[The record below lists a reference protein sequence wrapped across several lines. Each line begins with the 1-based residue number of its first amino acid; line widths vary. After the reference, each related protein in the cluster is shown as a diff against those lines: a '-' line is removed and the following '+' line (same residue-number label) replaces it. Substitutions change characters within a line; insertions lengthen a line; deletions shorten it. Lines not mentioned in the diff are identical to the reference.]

1 MADGAGSENFSLPA
15 LLLSAAQQ
23 PPTVSLTPSPPS
35 PSLRVYYSLS
45 STSDSLLSIGLC
57 WPESFFSVTMSFA
70 RPARCLFCSF
80 SRAASVGPR
89 VPRRQFHVSIAKLS
103 DESRRPPNSKTLFEI
118 QRDLKREDFKPYTP
132 EEKARLAEEYTPEQM
147 AAIEA
152 GERSIDSRDLANQ
165 FAIRQDPMKLE
176 YLDDFSVI
184 EPGVD
189 KHIRAPESNSVPNP
203 RLKSDDDFTQDF
215 SRFFAQMPEDVS
227 VADWV
232 RYVETLRVTRGKA
245 ASELNPHSALV
256 PDFFGPGEKL
266 SDEEER
272 GQEDV
277 KEAEE
282 KNKEAEEMT
291 DALKRLMQD
300 TGLDL
305 NEIRALKTKTLVS
318 HSVVNQTRLGKV
330 RRQYSLAIA
339 GNGGGLLGIGEAKSE
354 EAPDSMLQSKYRA
367 IRNMQPIPRYEGR
380 TIFGDVQGKVG
391 AVELKLMTRPPGMYS
406 HCLQGFLRVDGELTF
421 TSSRIRTPLSASDL
435 RNVSCRRYPRPGS
448 PG

>member
-1 MADGAGSENFSLPA
+1 
-15 LLLSAAQQ
+15 
-23 PPTVSLTPSPPS
+23 
-35 PSLRVYYSLS
+35 
-45 STSDSLLSIGLC
+45 
-57 WPESFFSVTMSFA
+57 MSFA

-89 VPRRQFHVSIAKLS
+89 VPRRQFHLSMTKLS
-103 DESRRPPNSKTLFEI
+103 DESQRHPNTKSLFEI
-118 QRDLKREDFKPYTP
+118 QRDMKQEDFKPYTA

-152 GERSIDSRDLANQ
+152 GERSISAKDLANQ

-176 YLDDFSVI
+176 YMDDFAVI

-189 KHIRAPESNSVPNP
+189 KHVRAPESNSDPNP
-203 RLKSDDDFTQDF
+203 KLKSDDDFTKDF
-215 SRFFAQMPEDVS
+215 GRFFSQMPEDVS

-266 SDEEER
+266 SDEQEQK
-272 GQEDV
+272 QEDA
-277 KEAEE
+277 KETEE

-305 NEIRALKTKTLVS
+305 FEIRTLKTKTLVS

-330 RRQYSLAIA
+330 RRQYSLSIA
-339 GNGGGLLGIGEAKSE
+339 GNADGLLGIGEAKSE
-354 EAPDSMLQSKYRA
+354 EMPDSVLQSKYRA

-406 HCLQGFLRVDGELTF
+406 PSFQGFP
-421 TSSRIRTPLSASDL
+421 SR
-435 RNVSCRRYPRPGS
+435 
-448 PG
+448 

>member
-1 MADGAGSENFSLPA
+1 M
-15 LLLSAAQQ
+15 
-23 PPTVSLTPSPPS
+23 
-35 PSLRVYYSLS
+35 
-45 STSDSLLSIGLC
+45 
-57 WPESFFSVTMSFA
+57 
-70 RPARCLFCSF
+70 
-80 SRAASVGPR
+80 
-89 VPRRQFHVSIAKLS
+89 
-103 DESRRPPNSKTLFEI
+103 
-118 QRDLKREDFKPYTP
+118 KREDFKPYTA

-152 GERSIDSRDLANQ
+152 GEASIDAKDLAEQ

-189 KHIRAPESNSVPNP
+189 KHIRAPESNSDPNP
-203 RLKSDDDFTQDF
+203 KLKSDDDFTEDF

-256 PDFFGPGEKL
+256 PDFFQAGEKL
-266 SDEEER
+266 SDEEEQR
-272 GQEDV
+272 QQEDV

-291 DALKRLMQD
+291 DALRRLMQD

-339 GNGGGLLGIGEAKSE
+339 GNGDGLLGIGEAKSE
-354 EAPDSMLQSKYRA
+354 ESPDSMLQSKYRA

-380 TIFGDVQGKVG
+380 TIFGDVEGKVG

-406 HCLQGFLRVDGELTF
+406 PSLQRFLRVDGELTLRLLGF
-421 TSSRIRTPLSASDL
+421 GLRCQHLIFEMCRAAGIHDLAARVDRSRNPMNTVKAAYEALMSQ
-435 RNVSCRRYPRPGS
+435 RNPEDVARARGKKMVDVRKVYYAGRN
-448 PG
+448 